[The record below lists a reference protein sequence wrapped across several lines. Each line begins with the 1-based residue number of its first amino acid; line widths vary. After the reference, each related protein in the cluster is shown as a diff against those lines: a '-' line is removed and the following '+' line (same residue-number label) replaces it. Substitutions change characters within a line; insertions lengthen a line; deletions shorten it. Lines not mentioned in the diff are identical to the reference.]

1 MICLWLQTASTV
13 HFECLLIN
21 KLQDLEYG
29 TLSNYDMPDSF
40 SPTPI
45 GLLRPVRQAAFR
57 QASRLHAEKSA
68 ISTPNKEKLLEHT
81 FNDTLNRL
89 RGGNI
94 TDPWWRNLLNVLGQL
109 YISPEFLQIDAVREW
124 LSQEQV
130 TDDLKALAAERVM
143 GGSAENPE
151 IRKRLAMSYS
161 EHTGEDSHRAD
172 GLINDVTTI
181 FVASY
186 IASIPSNQR
195 PLAGMFQQLYGAF
208 NEQLEGQ
215 EKQNL
220 TAVTDIVTERF
231 PLVQQL
237 HTDYAEKELSEILF
251 LRSLDQVSSLQRI
264 QDLFQR
270 VKEGE
275 LSSVDNST
283 KRKVYHWTARL
294 CATQAETLPLA
305 KEIRNELAS
314 SDDPGKNLSIV
325 DALIFEADDD
335 IDAALRCLRDLDDQ
349 DSRSTLFGLLV
360 RARGEAKAFKWFEEQ
375 NDADNPNYFS
385 PVGWVNWT
393 IAAAKCEKWMDAAE
407 VLPALESKWDEAPIL
422 AVVEGLINAAL
433 LLPQEYRTRV
443 LDGAPLYHG
452 IAPIHRD
459 DAGTCHARATECFR
473 SAERRLQGKVN
484 EAWMKTLE
492 DWSLWLRLMNPDTAS
507 ANKARD
513 QLKDE
518 MKEGAKAVV
527 LVPFAYS
534 FGISYDPD
542 PVREYLQ
549 QRKEVGGLDAP
560 AWQAEFCLNA
570 EFMTLKDFL
579 GYLDE
584 NKLDLTQVIPPEL
597 FAASRVEGVLEAENS
612 FDQARKIINEYREI
626 IGDHH
631 SKRLLMMVDAHEG
644 NDIRKNLEELY
655 QNTKSIVDLRNLIS
669 FLKRKGDRSALKPLC
684 LELFHQV
691 PTIESAIDVVASL
704 ADPSFFDHE
713 AIIQFL
719 DENESLL
726 VQSEQL
732 RSTKISALYH
742 AGRYADAKI
751 VNDVSKQ
758 QKLTPENLHCD
769 LRIAIA
775 SGEWERIGGIL
786 NDAWKLRD
794 DHDAYALVSLAH
806 IAGQHGQTRER
817 ALQFLQLAVEKAPAD
832 PKILAAAYWQHFQL
846 GYDDEVDPEWLSK
859 AAELSSGD
867 GGPIWSVSLS
877 DIANEWL
884 PKRRDRLKEV
894 ERKWFHGEIPIH
906 LAAHAF
912 NVSFSRLLLH
922 TPTRN
927 AIEPDG
933 RHRAILPIVASGR
946 PVIEVDEEWT
956 VGVDVTSVMVLHY
969 LGILGDAL
977 DSFRHIKLSPDILEH
992 LFREETEVRFHQP
1005 SRIRAARDFLN
1016 LYEKGQLEVLNMV
1029 CSSSRDL
1036 IKEVGIET
1044 AELLQSARNSGG
1056 VVVCILPIYKA
1067 GSLMQQRA
1075 DTSTY
1080 NDKIISLS
1088 AFCEWLYDRGE
1099 IGSDTCER
1107 VRSLLQNTGC
1117 PEETTDSPDLPEPP
1131 IYFDGLALR
1140 YLIDANALQEV
1151 VSAIRVAHVHS
1162 NIFQEMSALSEEG
1175 ESEQEMLSDIEKIR
1189 HVLRSM
1195 FQDERASFLPRSP
1208 KQAEKV
1214 GEWSAGLETTLSLL
1228 EGSTAC
1234 QALCIDDRYM
1244 NSHPNFT
1251 EPDERSIPVLS
1262 VLDILR
1268 HLLSQDRMTLPEYYG
1283 ARHRL
1288 REGGFAFIS
1297 PESDEICHWL
1307 KKINRKDGEF
1317 IESLELRV
1325 LRQMSTKIDSLE
1337 LTNWRDAFALAS
1349 NTRAACTQAIPE
1361 LWQDPDMSPE
1371 DIMGRSTWIWRNL
1384 MATAVPGYK
1393 VLDHEAHSKL
1403 IGDMVSL
1410 RIGSLLLPLPTRSEQ
1425 LQQYYEQWIEQT
1437 LLEHLWPANLM
1448 GIKMALRLARDAIA
1462 SLDIDQVA
1470 YGFLF
1475 LEQLPER
1482 VFRLMVKDAPEFAIE
1497 CGYRT
1502 EEVFEIGP
1510 EVKLLNNTLFDV
1522 ADEVLS
1528 TKVKKSVQDMSG
1540 KEISVN
1546 YEKENEC
1553 LILEWTD
1560 ENETKQQVPIPDL
1573 CLLSPNADTRLATL
1587 DHIIHRLGPTFSD
1600 GIKDLRE
1607 SLLVETLD
1615 YTRLSRIFDANTNG
1629 IAAIQG
1635 ATAEK
1640 ISGGLPMAIS
1650 DFAPQSMGY
1659 YKQLVGPV
1667 PVDQESKVYLRQ
1679 TLAEYRKDLL
1689 DRNPGKALDICCLG
1703 AVHDDLSPGQ
1713 WVTSIDDDVLWSAL
1727 SSGNLQSSPFSL
1739 LGALDVALYRQ
1750 HDKRFHGF
1758 AVQAIEKLL
1767 HKNFGFG
1774 DHVDVYRLLQIL
1786 GDFVLNRINLLE
1798 DGATFPGYWK
1808 RLAAWMQSGYIV
1820 GETLQ
1825 SSNFLPLDSL
1835 ETWTH
1840 ENMVSAG
1847 VYANFVDA
1855 RTEPMLFV
1863 TLMLPG
1869 NLRSEVLGRLQELRL
1884 RHEKEGHEVPC
1895 TEQIDGMM
1903 AEPGANGL
1911 KVALGFPGPLEGD
1924 RYPTAAVPSNVKLEI
1939 KELTVAGGGIKLL
1952 QFLMMLSQFYS
1963 LDDGELQLA
1972 KDAVKEIFKEK
1983 SEEDLKAVLEGL
1995 ELACFVAAANR
2006 SSSLSDSI
2014 ADIVV
2019 RISSLVSEREEVNMI
2034 PRILLHAAVAYQE
2047 KQQWFV
2053 WLEEQ
2058 FLDVV
2063 KNLPSYPNPALEVM
2077 LSHLEEIEIILP
2089 TEHWFHTRAK
2099 STALS
2104 GYVKRLDLGNG

>member
-1 MICLWLQTASTV
+1 MICLWLQTACTV

-40 SPTPI
+40 SPTPT

-130 TDDLKALAAERVM
+130 ADDLKALAAERVM
-143 GGSAENPE
+143 GGSAENPG

-161 EHTGEDSHRAD
+161 EHTGEDSHCAD
-172 GLINDVTTI
+172 VLINDVTTI

-195 PLAGMFQQLYGAF
+195 PLAGMFQQLYSAF

-220 TAVTDIVTERF
+220 TAVTDIVKERF

-237 HTDYAEKELSEILF
+237 HTDYAEKELSKILF

-275 LSSVDNST
+275 LSPVDNST

-314 SDDPGKNLSIV
+314 SDDPGKNLSIL

-360 RARGEAKAFKWFEEQ
+360 RARGEAEALKWLENQ
-375 NDADNPNYFS
+375 NDTENPNFFS
-385 PVGWVNWT
+385 AVGWFNWA

-422 AVVEGLINAAL
+422 AVVEGVINAAL
-433 LLPQEYRTRV
+433 FLPQEHRIRV

-459 DAGTCHARATECFR
+459 DVETCHSRATECFR
-473 SAERRLQGKVN
+473 FAERRLRGKVN
-484 EAWMKTLE
+484 EAWVKTLE
-492 DWSLWLRLMNPDTAS
+492 DWNLWLRLMSPDIAS
-507 ANKARD
+507 VNEARD

-518 MKEGAKAVV
+518 MKDGAKAVV

-534 FGISYDPD
+534 FDISYEPD

-549 QRKEVGGLDAP
+549 QRKDVGGFDTP

-570 EFMTLKDFL
+570 EFMNPNDFL
-579 GYLDE
+579 EYLNE
-584 NKLDLTQVIPPEL
+584 NRVDLIRVISSEFL
-597 FAASRVEGVLEAENS
+597 SAQHVERLLEAEES
-612 FDQARKIINEYREI
+612 SEQARKVINEYQEI
-626 IGDHH
+626 IGEHH
-631 SKRLLMMVDAHEG
+631 SKRLLVMVDAHEG
-644 NDIRKNLEELY
+644 GDIRKNLEGLY
-655 QNTKSIVDLRNLIS
+655 QQTNSLVDLRNLIS
-669 FLKRKGDRSALKPLC
+669 FLKGKGDRSALKPLC
-684 LELFHQV
+684 VELFSRT
-691 PTIESAIDVVASL
+691 PTIEFAIDVVATL

-751 VNDVSKQ
+751 VNDVSKH
-758 QKLTPENLHCD
+758 QKLTPENLHWD
-769 LRIAIA
+769 LGIAIA

-817 ALQFLQLAVEKAPAD
+817 AVQLLRLAVEKAPDD

-846 GYDDEVDPEWLSK
+846 GYDDEVAPEWLSK
-859 AAELSSGD
+859 AADLSSEY

-877 DIANEWL
+877 DIADEWL
-884 PKRRDRLKEV
+884 PKRRDHLKEV

-906 LAAHAF
+906 LAARVF

-922 TPTRN
+922 IPARN

-933 RHRAILPIVASGR
+933 RHRAMLPIVASGR
-946 PVIEVDEEWT
+946 PVMDVGEEWT
-956 VGVDVTSVMVLHY
+956 VGVDVTSVMVLYY
-969 LGILGDAL
+969 LDVLQDAL
-977 DSFRHIKLSPDILEH
+977 DSFRHIKLSPDIMGH

-1005 SRIRAARDFLN
+1005 SRIRDARNFLKLHEN
-1016 LYEKGQLEVLNMV
+1016 RQLEVLDMV
-1029 CSSSRDL
+1029 CSSSLDL
-1036 IKEVGIET
+1036 MKEVGIET
-1044 AELLQSARNSGG
+1044 AELLQSARDSGG
-1056 VVVCILPIYKA
+1056 TVVCVLPIYKA
-1067 GSLMQQRA
+1067 DSLMKQRA

-1080 NDKIISLS
+1080 NDKIVSLA
-1088 AFCEWLYDRGE
+1088 AFCEWLYGRGE
-1099 IGSDTCER
+1099 IGSDTFKR
-1107 VRSLLQNTGC
+1107 VRSLLQNTDC
-1117 PEETTDSPDLPEPP
+1117 PEETTDSPDFPEPP
-1131 IYFDGLALR
+1131 IYLDGLALR

-1151 VSAIRVAHVHS
+1151 VSTVGVAHIHS

-1175 ESEQEMLSDIEKIR
+1175 ESEQKMLSDIERIR

-1195 FQDERASFLPRSP
+1195 LQDERASFLPRP
-1208 KQAEKV
+1208 PRQTGKI
-1214 GEWSAGLETTLSLL
+1214 GEWSAGLEATVSLL
-1228 EGSTAC
+1228 EGGTAC
-1234 QALCIDDRYM
+1234 QALCIDDRFM
-1244 NSHPNFT
+1244 NRHPTFIGS
-1251 EPDERSIPVLS
+1251 DERSIPILS
-1262 VLDILR
+1262 VLDVLR
-1268 HLLSQDRMTLPEYYG
+1268 HLLSQNRMTLPEYYG
-1283 ARHRL
+1283 ARHKL
-1288 REGGFAFIS
+1288 REGGFDFVT
-1297 PESDEICHWL
+1297 PEADEICHWL
-1307 KKINRKDGEF
+1307 KKANRKDGEF

-1349 NTRAACTQAIPE
+1349 DTRAACTQAIPE

-1371 DIMGRSTWIWRNL
+1371 DIMGRSTWIWRSL
-1384 MATAVPGYK
+1384 MATAVPGYQ

-1410 RIGSLLLPLPTRSEQ
+1410 RIGNLLLPLPIRSEQ
-1425 LQQYYEQWIEQT
+1425 LQQYYVQWIEQT
-1437 LLEHLWPANLM
+1437 LLEHLWPANLTR
-1448 GIKMALRLARDAIA
+1448 IKMALKFARDAIA

-1470 YGFLF
+1470 YGNLF

-1482 VFRLMVKDAPEFAIE
+1482 VRSLMIKDDPEFAIE

-1502 EEVFEIGP
+1502 EEVFEIGS

-1528 TKVKKSVQDMSG
+1528 TKVKKSFQDMSG
-1540 KEISVN
+1540 KEILVN

-1560 ENETKQQVPIPDL
+1560 KNGTKQQVPIPDL
-1573 CLLSPNADTRLATL
+1573 CLFSPNADTRLATL

-1600 GIKDLRE
+1600 DIKELRE
-1607 SLLVETLD
+1607 SLLVETPD
-1615 YTRLSRIFDANTNG
+1615 FTRLSRIFDANTNG

-1635 ATAEK
+1635 SAAKK
-1640 ISGGLPMAIS
+1640 ITGGLSMTIT
-1650 DFAPQSMGY
+1650 DFAPQSMEY

-1689 DRNPGKALDICCLG
+1689 DRNLGKALEICCLG

-1727 SSGNLQSSPFSL
+1727 SSGNLQSSLFSL

-1786 GDFVLNRINLLE
+1786 GDFVLNKINLLE

-1820 GETLQ
+1820 GATLR
-1825 SSNFLPLDSL
+1825 SPNFLPLDKL

-1840 ENMVSAG
+1840 KNMVSAG

-1895 TEQIDGMM
+1895 ADQIDGMM

-1939 KELTVAGGGIKLL
+1939 KELTAAGGGVKLL
-1952 QFLMMLSQFYS
+1952 QILMMLSQFYS
-1963 LDDGELQLA
+1963 LDDGELQLV
-1972 KDAVKEIFKEK
+1972 KDAVEEIFKEK
-1983 SEEDLKAVLEGL
+1983 SEEDPKAVLEGL

-2019 RISSLVSEREEVNMI
+2019 RISSLVSEREEVDMI

-2047 KQQWFV
+2047 KQKWFV
-2053 WLEEQ
+2053 WLEER

-2089 TEHWFHTRAK
+2089 TERWFHIRAK

-2104 GYVKRLDLGNG
+2104 GYVKRLDLGKG